1 MCLLNIAHV
10 TSFCVT
16 TKRKMMLSALEK
28 HQTVFR
34 RDDGTTLGTEIHQA
48 NWNGEMAFG
57 RKPSG
62 AESGIV
68 A

>member
-1 MCLLNIAHV
+1 M
-10 TSFCVT
+10 
-16 TKRKMMLSALEK
+16 TKRNMMFSALEK

-34 RDDGTTLGTEIHQA
+34 RDDDATPGTEIHQA
-48 NWNGEMAFG
+48 NWSGEMAFG

-62 AESGIV
+62 AESGTV

>member
-1 MCLLNIAHV
+1 MCLLNIAHF
-10 TSFCVT
+10 TSFCVM
-16 TKRKMMLSALEK
+16 TKRNMMFSALEK

-34 RDDGTTLGTEIHQA
+34 RDDDATPGTEIHQA
-48 NWNGEMAFG
+48 NWSGEMAFG

-62 AESGIV
+62 AESGTV

>member
-1 MCLLNIAHV
+1 
-10 TSFCVT
+10 
-16 TKRKMMLSALEK
+16 MLSALEK